1 MAIRWARPKN
11 LFGLIGAFALFL
23 IVACGSSAPQTET
36 IEVIKEVPVDREIIR
51 EVQVEV
57 PVEKEV
63 IREVEV
69 EKTVVETEIREV
81 EKEVQVEVEKIL
93 IATPTPA
100 PPPAAA
106 TESKGHLRITYA
118 SLGSDGI
125 YPKAG
130 NVNAGGK
137 DINSTMYDVVVGSNA
152 QGAFSKDTGLAHD
165 WEMTPDGKTHTIYMR
180 QGIKFHNGE
189 EVTAHDA
196 KFGLEEAMEED
207 SQATFNR
214 ELTPLLENLEVP
226 DDYTFK
232 INCHTLCLFAPWIV
246 SGVRGTEGMLI
257 PKAHYEAVG
266 EPEFAK
272 SPIGSGPY
280 RFGEQV
286 LGASVQVDS
295 INRSHFRGGPNGGI
309 PKYETITFLGV
320 SEETTRVAMIKS
332 GQADIIDASR
342 ERVASLAED
351 GFNIFYKERADLM
364 GAYFFQQWEEGNPF
378 KDVRVREALNKAINR
393 DAILEHIYL
402 GRGSTT
408 LYPMGSYAA
417 ASGYDPSLSSYPFDP
432 ELAKQLLAEAG
443 YTESNPLEIKLAIY
457 PFGGIAEFPRMIEA
471 IGADFTAVGVKVNFQ
486 PTEYG
491 TLRNMRRARELSGGW
506 IGPWATTNR
515 AAPAE
520 ILSITR
526 GLNYSKAP
534 NTTYSNPDFDV
545 FIDQAYSSTDLE
557 EIKRLIGEMQRFL
570 HADYYGLPLFEV
582 DTPFATIPEITYWD
596 TGRDSY
602 DKNMDSL
609 IFPDIR

>member
-1 MAIRWARPKN
+1 MVRHRLSIHG
-11 LFGLIGAFALFL
+11 LFVMGAAFALFF
-23 IVACGSSAPQTET
+23 IVACGSAAPQE
-36 IEVIKEVPVDREIIR
+36 IIREVEVEKEVIK

-63 IREVEV
+63 IKEVPVERTVVEERVQQVEVEV
-69 EKTVVETEIREV
+69 EKR
-81 EKEVQVEVEKIL
+81 VEVEVERIL
-93 IATPTPA
+93 VATPTPA
-100 PPPAAA
+100 PAPAAA
-106 TESKGHLRITYA
+106 TESVGHLRITYT

-137 DINSTMYDVVVGSNA
+137 DVNSTMYDVVIGSNG

-196 KFGLEEAMEED
+196 KFGLEEAMEDD

-214 ELTPLLENLEVP
+214 ELMPLLENLEAP

-232 INCHTLCLFAPWIV
+232 INCHTLCLFAPWLV

-272 SPIGSGPY
+272 DPIGSGPY
-280 RFGEQV
+280 MFGEQV
-286 LGASVQVDS
+286 LGASVQVES
-295 INRSHFRGGPNGGI
+295 INRPHFRGGI

-320 SEETTRVAMIKS
+320 SEETTRIAMIKS
-332 GQADIIDASR
+332 GQADVIDTSR
-342 ERVASLAED
+342 ERVASLADD

-378 KDVRVREALNKAINR
+378 KDVKVREALNKAINR
-393 DAILEHIYL
+393 EAILEHIYL
-402 GRGSTT
+402 GKGSTT

-417 ASGYDPSLSSYPFDP
+417 ASGYDPSLSSYPYDP

-471 IGADFTAVGVKVNFQ
+471 IGADFAVVGIEVNFQ

-491 TLRNMRRARELSGGW
+491 TLRNMRRARELGGGW
-506 IGPWATTNR
+506 IGPWGTTNR

-520 ILSITR
+520 ILSIVR
-526 GLNYSKAP
+526 GLEYSKAP
-534 NTTYSNPDFDV
+534 NTTYANPDFDV
-545 FIDQAYSSTDLE
+545 ILEAAYASTDLE
-557 EIKRLIGEMQRFL
+557 EIKDLIGQMQRFL
-570 HADYYGLPLFEV
+570 HADYYGIPLFEV

-609 IFPDIR
+609 IFPDLR